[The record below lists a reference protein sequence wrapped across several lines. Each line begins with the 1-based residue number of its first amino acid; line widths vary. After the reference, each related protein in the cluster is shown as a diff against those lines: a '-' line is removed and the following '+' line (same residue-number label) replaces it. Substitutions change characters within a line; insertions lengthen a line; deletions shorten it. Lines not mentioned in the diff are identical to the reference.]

1 MEEVENISQ
10 VEEEH
15 KVYSTI
21 EDVLNRLQQIVGES
35 ESVTVSRQ
43 ELEGLKQSF
52 YRLFKGKNAAS
63 AEQPEGETQQAEPV
77 SVETDPKSEELFK
90 SLMHIIKEKRAA
102 AQQALEAIQQE
113 NLKKKESLLQKLEAL
128 VDRVESDPTA
138 YNEFKTLQAE
148 WKEIREIPQ
157 SAIKDMWQRFQQ
169 FAERFYD
176 IQKLNNEF
184 REYDF
189 KKNLEIKNRI
199 CQLAE
204 ELAESEDILEAQRRL
219 QKLHQEFRETGPV
232 AKELREEIWERFKA
246 ASAAVNKRHQQ
257 YFDTLKQTEQENL
270 AKKEALCVQLE
281 SVDFDQIKTIK
292 QWNAKTDMVIA
303 LQKEWKNIGFASF
316 KSNQKIFERFRK
328 SCDAFFE
335 KKAAFFGQLK
345 DEMTLNLEKKTAL
358 CEQAEALKDST
369 EWKETAEKLTALQ
382 KEWKEIG
389 AVPRKYTVSIWNRFE
404 AACDYFFERRSKEN
418 LSPRAQEAANLK
430 LKKDILEKLRA
441 FDADN
446 LSDADKNAIAELVR
460 DWGAIGHI
468 PFKLKDKIAEE
479 FKSECRR
486 LSVLKNDGNAK
497 EVNGKDKLIRKYETL
512 TAEIQTYENNLG
524 FLSFSQS
531 DRQSNKLVEGIQKKI
546 EELKKEAENLLQL
559 IRQQ

>member
-10 VEEEH
+10 VEEER
-15 KVYSTI
+15 KVYNTI
-21 EDVLNRLQQIVGES
+21 EEILNRLQQIVGES
-35 ESVTVSRQ
+35 ESLSVSRQ
-43 ELEGLKQSF
+43 ELESLKQSF
-52 YRLFKGKNAAS
+52 YRLFKGKNAVQT
-63 AEQPEGETQQAEPV
+63 EQVENDTPQAEPL

-113 NLKKKESLLQKLEAL
+113 NLKKKESLLKKLEDL
-128 VDRVESDPTA
+128 VERVESDPSA

-189 KKNLEIKNRI
+189 KKNLEIKSRI
-199 CQLAE
+199 CQIAE
-204 ELAESEDILEAQRRL
+204 ELSESEDILEAQRRL

-232 AKELREEIWERFKA
+232 AKEFREEIWERFKA
-246 ASAAVNKRHQQ
+246 ASATVNKRHQQ
-257 YFDTLKQTEQENL
+257 YFDNLKQIEQDNL
-270 AKKEALCVQLE
+270 AKKESLCVQLE
-281 SVDFDQIKTIK
+281 SIEFDKIKTIK
-292 QWNAKTDMVIA
+292 QWNAKTEMVIA

-335 KKAAFFGQLK
+335 KKADFFGQLK
-345 DEMTLNLEKKTAL
+345 DEMTVNLEKKTAL

-369 EWKETAEKLTALQ
+369 EWKETAEKLAALQ
-382 KEWKEIG
+382 KAWKEIG

-404 AACDYFFERRSKEN
+404 AACDCFFERRSKEN
-418 LSPRAQEAANLK
+418 VSPRAQEAANLK

-441 FDADN
+441 FNADN
-446 LSDADKNAIAELVR
+446 LSDQDKETISKLVQ

-468 PFKLKDKIAEE
+468 PYKLKDKIAEE

-486 LSVLKNDGNAK
+486 LSLQKSTGNVK
-497 EVNGKDKLIRKYETL
+497 EVNDKDKLIRKYESL
-512 TAEIQTYENNLG
+512 TQEIQTYENNLG

-531 DRQSNKLVEGIQKKI
+531 DRQSNKLVEGIQKRI
-546 EELKKEAENLLQL
+546 EELKKEAESLLQQ